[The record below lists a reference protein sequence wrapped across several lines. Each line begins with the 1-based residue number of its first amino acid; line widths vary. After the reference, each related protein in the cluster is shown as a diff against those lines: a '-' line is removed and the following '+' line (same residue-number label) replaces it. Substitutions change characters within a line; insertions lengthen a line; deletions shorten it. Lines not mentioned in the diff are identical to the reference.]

1 MSKPVEVHNTRKVYS
16 DGTEALKGID
26 LTLSEGQILG
36 LIGPNGAG
44 KTTLVELL
52 LGLLAPTSGNC
63 RLWGEEC
70 YKLSPSLK
78 RKVGFL
84 LEGTGLYDNLTVKEN
99 LNFWA
104 RTYKTEEGDIE
115 RILADWELQEKVD
128 NPVKQL
134 SAGMKQKLAI
144 SRALLTD
151 PPLIILDEPTSNL
164 DPEARKQVVELL
176 QNYSGEKTL
185 LITSHDLFDIERICE
200 RIILLRRGEI
210 TAQGNMEELRDDLGA
225 GREVEVEVEQSIS
238 ESTRTELLDRFSLKL
253 KGKRTFLISDEDTKV
268 GKVVSFLAR
277 KGLDVERVE
286 EDKSTLEDIY
296 TSIIREDEEDGRN

>member
-16 DGTEALKGID
+16 DRTEALKGID
-26 LTLSEGQILG
+26 LTLSEGKIMG

-44 KTTLVELL
+44 KTTLVKLI
-52 LGLLAPTSGNC
+52 LGLIKPTSGNC
-63 RLWGEEC
+63 RLWGEQC
-70 YKLSPSLK
+70 YTLSPFLK

-84 LEGTGLYDNLTVKEN
+84 LEGTGLYDNLTVREN

-104 RTYKTEEGDIE
+104 QIYDTEENDIE
-115 RILADWELQEKVD
+115 RILADWDLQEKVD
-128 NPVKQL
+128 KSVKQL

-144 SRALLTD
+144 SRALFPD

-185 LITSHDLFDIERICE
+185 LITSHDLFDIERICK

-210 TAQGNMEELRDDLGA
+210 TAQGNMEELREELGA
-225 GREVEVEVEQSIS
+225 GREVEVEVEQNIS
-238 ESTRTELLDRFSLKL
+238 KSTRTELLGRFSGKF
-253 KGKRTFLISDEDTKV
+253 KGKKKFVISGEDKKV
-268 GKVVSFLAR
+268 GDVVGFLAR

-286 EDKSTLEDIY
+286 EEKMTLEDIY
-296 TSIIREDEEDGRN
+296 ASIIREDEEDGNN

>member
-1 MSKPVEVHNTRKVYS
+1 MSKPVEVYNTRKVYS

-26 LTLSEGQILG
+26 LTLNEGQIMG

-44 KTTLVELL
+44 KTTLVKLI
-52 LGLLAPTSGNC
+52 LGLIKPTSGNC
-63 RLWGEEC
+63 RLWGEQC
-70 YKLSPSLK
+70 YTISRSLK
-78 RKVGFL
+78 RRVGLL
-84 LEGTGLYDNLTVKEN
+84 LEGTGLYDNLTVREN

-104 RTYKTEEGDIE
+104 QVYDTEENDIE
-115 RILADWELQEKVD
+115 RILADWDLQEKVD

-144 SRALLTD
+144 SRALLPD

-210 TAQGNMEELRDDLGA
+210 TAQGDMEELRDDLGA
-225 GREVEVEVEQSIS
+225 GREVEVEVGQNIS
-238 ESTRTELLDRFSLKL
+238 ESTRTELLDRFSGKF
-253 KGKRTFLISDEDTKV
+253 KGKNALLISDEDTKV
-268 GKVVSFLAR
+268 GDVVGFLAR

-286 EDKSTLEDIY
+286 EEKLTLEDIY
-296 TSIIREDEEDGRN
+296 TSIIREDENDGRN

>member
-26 LTLSEGQILG
+26 LTLGEGRILG

-44 KTTLVELL
+44 KTTLVKLI
-52 LGLLAPTSGNC
+52 LGLIKPTSGNC
-63 RLWGEEC
+63 RLWGEQC
-70 YKLSPSLK
+70 YTLSRSLK

-84 LEGTGLYDNLTVKEN
+84 LEGTGLYDNLTVREN

-104 RTYKTEEGDIE
+104 QIYDTEENDIE
-115 RILADWELQEKVD
+115 RILADWDLQEKID
-128 NPVKQL
+128 KSVKQL

-144 SRALLTD
+144 SRALLPN

-185 LITSHDLFDIERICE
+185 LITSHDLFDIERICK

-210 TAQGNMEELRDDLGA
+210 TAQGNMEELREELGA
-225 GREVEVEVEQSIS
+225 GREVEVEVEQNIA
-238 ESTRTELLDRFSLKL
+238 ESTRTELLDRFSGKF
-253 KGKRTFLISDEDTKV
+253 KGKKKLVISGEDKKV
-268 GKVVSFLAR
+268 GDVVGFLAR

-286 EDKSTLEDIY
+286 EEKMTLEDIY
-296 TSIIREDEEDGRN
+296 TSIIREDEEDGNN

>member
-1 MSKPVEVHNTRKVYS
+1 MTKVVEMDHTKKIYS
-16 DGTEALKGID
+16 DGTKALKGIN

-70 YKLSPSLK
+70 YTLSPSLK

-104 RTYKTEEGDIE
+104 QTYKAKERDIE
-115 RILADWELQEKVD
+115 RILADWDLQEKVE

-144 SRALLTD
+144 SRALLPD

-164 DPEARKQVVELL
+164 DPEARKGVVELL
-176 QNYSGEKTL
+176 QSYAGEKTL
-185 LITSHDLFDIERICE
+185 LITSHDLFDVERICE
-200 RIILLRRGEI
+200 TIVMLRKGEI
-210 TAQGNMEELRDDLGA
+210 ANGGTMDQLRESLGA
-225 GREVEVEVEQSIS
+225 GRKVEVEVGQNIS
-238 ESTRTELLDRFSLKL
+238 ESTKTDLLDRFSLKL
-253 KGKRTFLISDEDTKV
+253 KGKTKFVISDEDTKV
-268 GKVVSFLAR
+268 GNVVSFLAR

-286 EDKSTLEDIY
+286 EEKLTLEDIY
-296 TSIIREDEEDGRN
+296 TSIVKEDENNGRG